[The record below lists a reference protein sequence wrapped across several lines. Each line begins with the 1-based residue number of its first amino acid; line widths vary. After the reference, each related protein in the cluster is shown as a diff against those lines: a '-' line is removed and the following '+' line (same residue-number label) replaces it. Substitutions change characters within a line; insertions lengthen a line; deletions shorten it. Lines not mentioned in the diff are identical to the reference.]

1 MIAGGSREDVS
12 MAAVGDNPIRSG
24 DEDRLR
30 RRPGARSIA
39 DEIRHTDASEGFVL
53 GVVVP
58 WGSGKTSIIN
68 MTREF
73 LEEEPALITVDF
85 NPWAFSGTNELI
97 HAFFRELS
105 AQLKLKDQKL
115 GDIAETIDTYGDL
128 LAPVTLLPF
137 VGGWFARLR
146 GASKVVAE
154 LQEKRTASFA
164 AQRDRVAKKLQALES
179 PIVVIIDDIDR
190 LESAEVRDIF
200 KLVRLTASFP
210 NIVYVLA
217 FDRQRV
223 EEALTQSG
231 FDGRAYLE
239 KIVQLGV
246 EVPAVPEGI
255 LLRQIMTALDEALSD
270 LPDLT
275 RFNSGAWPDVLA
287 EIVRPL
293 VKNMRDVKRY
303 AASVRSKVRTLD
315 DQVEVDVMGLE
326 AVRLFLPPVFDAVVA
341 GRSGL
346 TTAVSGWGDRR
357 GENPVLK
364 QQVEAVVR
372 AGESHPEVVRA
383 LIQRLFP
390 AAGRHIGDSAYGSEW
405 QTTWLKGRR
414 VANPDVLAV
423 YLGHVA
429 NTRMHAF
436 SRAEQA
442 FAVLTDAHQLAAL
455 FESYDLETLQDV
467 ISSLEAFEE
476 DYPPEAAVPASQVLW
491 NILPRLP
498 ERPRGMQSF
507 GGSRLVVT
515 RVVLRLLRRLDN
527 PERVTE
533 AVKEILPAVESLSS
547 RLELI
552 TIVGHVEGAGHQLV
566 SDEDAKAFEEALRA
580 DLVAATPDALARE
593 QELVRLL
600 YSPKMF
606 GGEVVTVD
614 PGQKELV
621 SAVLLDARN
630 EVRSQSMGSRAVH
643 RTYQLHWDLLV
654 ELFVSEDNLKAALE
668 PLRDTENEE
677 LVRVIELVDKY
688 LNGWRPSRF
697 GEDN

>member
-1 MIAGGSREDVS
+1 
-12 MAAVGDNPIRSG
+12 MAVVGDNPIRSG
-24 DEDRLR
+24 NEDRLR
-30 RRPGARSIA
+30 RRPGAGSIA
-39 DEIRHTDASEGFVL
+39 EEIRHADASEGFVL
-53 GVVVP
+53 GVVGP

-68 MTREF
+68 MVREF
-73 LEEEPALITVDF
+73 LEQEPALVTVDF

-128 LAPVTLLPF
+128 LSPVTLLPF

-146 GASKVVAE
+146 GAAKVVAE
-154 LQEKRTASFA
+154 LQEKRTGSFA

-190 LESAEVRDIF
+190 LESGEIRDIF

-275 RFNSGAWPDVLA
+275 HFNSVAWPDVLA

-293 VKNMRDVKRY
+293 IKNMRDVKRY
-303 AASVRSKVRTLD
+303 ASSVRSKVRTLD
-315 DQVEVDVMGLE
+315 DQVELVDVMGLE

-341 GRSGL
+341 GRVGL

-357 GENPVLK
+357 AENPVLK

-383 LIQRLFP
+383 LIHRLFP
-390 AAGRHIGDSAYGSEW
+390 AAGRHIGDSTYGSDWE
-405 QTTWLKGRR
+405 TTWLKARR
-414 VANPDVLAV
+414 VADPDVLAV
-423 YLGHVA
+423 YLEHVA

-442 FAVLTDAHQLAAL
+442 FAVLTDADQLAAL
-455 FESYDLETLQDV
+455 FESYDLETLEDV

-498 ERPRGMQSF
+498 ERQRGMQSF

-527 PERVTE
+527 PENVTE

-552 TIVGHVEGAGHQLV
+552 TMVGYVEGAGHELV
-566 SDEDAKAFEEALRA
+566 SNEDARAFEEAFRA
-580 DLVAATPDALARE
+580 DLVAAAPVDLAGE
-593 QELVRLL
+593 QEVVRLL

-606 GGEVVTVD
+606 GGEMVTID
-614 PGQKELV
+614 PGQQELV
-621 SAVLLDARN
+621 TAVLLDSRN

-643 RTYQLHWDLLV
+643 RRYQLHWDLLV
-654 ELFVSEDNLKAALE
+654 ELFVGEDNLKAAIE
-668 PLRDTENEE
+668 PLRDTDDEE
-677 LVRVIELVDKY
+677 LAAVIELVDKY
-688 LNGWRPSRF
+688 LNGWRPSRL

>member
-1 MIAGGSREDVS
+1 

-24 DEDRLR
+24 NEDRLR
-30 RRPGARSIA
+30 RRPGAGSIA
-39 DEIRHTDASEGFVL
+39 EEIRHADASEGFVL
-53 GVVVP
+53 GVVGP
-58 WGSGKTSIIN
+58 WGSGKTSILN
-68 MTREF
+68 MVREF
-73 LEEEPALITVDF
+73 LEAEPALVTVDF
-85 NPWAFSGTNELI
+85 NPWAFSGTDELM

-115 GDIAETIDTYGDL
+115 GDIAQTIDTYGDL
-128 LAPVTLLPF
+128 MAPVTLLPF
-137 VGGWFARLR
+137 VGGWFERLR
-146 GASKVVAE
+146 GASKVVAD
-154 LQEKRTASFA
+154 LQEKRTGSFA
-164 AQRDRVAKKLQALES
+164 AQRDRVAKKLLALES

-190 LESAEVRDIF
+190 LESGEIRDIF

-255 LLRQIMTALDEALSD
+255 LLRQITTALDEALSD

-275 RFNSGAWPDVLA
+275 RFNSGAWPDVLV

-293 VKNMRDVKRY
+293 IKNMRDVKRY

-315 DQVEVDVMGLE
+315 DQVELVDVMGLE

-341 GRSGL
+341 GRDGL
-346 TTAVSGWGDRR
+346 TTAVRDWGDRR
-357 GENPVLK
+357 AEDPVLK

-372 AGESHPEVVRA
+372 AGEPQPEVVRA
-383 LIQRLFP
+383 LIHRLFP
-390 AAGRHIGDSAYGSEW
+390 AAGRHIGDSTYGSDW
-405 QTTWLKGRR
+405 QTAWLKARR

-423 YLGHVA
+423 YLEHVA
-429 NTRMHAF
+429 NARMHAF
-436 SRAEQA
+436 SLAEQA
-442 FAVLTDAHQLAAL
+442 FAVLTDADQLAAL
-455 FESYDLETLQDV
+455 FEAYDLETLEDV

-491 NILPRLP
+491 NVLPRLP
-498 ERPRGMQSF
+498 ERQRGMQSF

-515 RVVLRLLRRLDN
+515 RVALRLLRRLDN
-527 PERVTE
+527 PQQVAE
-533 AVKEILPAVESLSS
+533 AVKAILPAVESLSS

-552 TIVGHVEGAGHQLV
+552 TMVGYVEGAGHELV
-566 SDEDAKAFEEALRA
+566 SDKDAKALEEAFRA
-580 DLVAATPDALARE
+580 DLVDAAPADLAGE
-593 QELVRLL
+593 QEVGRLL

-614 PGQKELV
+614 PGQQELAT
-621 SAVLLDARN
+621 AVLLDSRS
-630 EVRSQSMGSRAVH
+630 EVRSQSLDSRAVH
-643 RTYQLHWDLLV
+643 RRYQLHWDLLN
-654 ELFVSEDNLKAALE
+654 ELFDGEDNIKAAVE
-668 PLRDTENEE
+668 PLRDTHDEE
-677 LVRVIELVDKY
+677 LAAVIELVDKY

-697 GEDN
+697 GEDD

>member
-1 MIAGGSREDVS
+1 
-12 MAAVGDNPIRSG
+12 MAALGDNPIRSR
-24 DEDRLR
+24 DEDRLQR
-30 RRPGARSIA
+30 RLGARSIA
-39 DEIRHTDASEGFVL
+39 EEIRNAEASEGFVL
-53 GVVVP
+53 GVVGP

-68 MTREF
+68 MVREF
-73 LEEEPALITVDF
+73 LEEEPALVTVDF

-97 HAFFRELS
+97 YAFFRELS

-137 VGGWFARLR
+137 VGGWLARLR

-154 LQEKRTASFA
+154 LQEKRTGSFT
-164 AQRDRVAKKLQALES
+164 AQRDRVARKLQALES

-190 LESAEVRDIF
+190 LESGEIRDIF

-246 EVPAVPEGI
+246 EVPAVPEAI
-255 LLRQIMTALDEALSD
+255 LLRQIMTALDDALSD
-270 LPDLT
+270 LPDLIH
-275 RFNSGAWPDVLA
+275 FNSGAWPDVLA

-293 VKNMRDVKRY
+293 IKNMRDVKRF

-315 DQVEVDVMGLE
+315 DQVELVDVMGLE

-341 GRSGL
+341 GRVGL

-364 QQVEAVVR
+364 QQVEAVVT
-372 AGESHPEVVRA
+372 AAESHPEVVRA
-383 LIQRLFP
+383 LIHRLFP
-390 AAGRHIGDSAYGSEW
+390 AAGRHLGHSTYGSEW
-405 QTTWLKGRR
+405 QTTWLKERR
-414 VANPDVLAV
+414 VANPDVLAI
-423 YLGHVA
+423 YLEHVA
-429 NTRMHAF
+429 NARMHAF

-442 FAVLTDAHQLAAL
+442 FAVLTDADQLAAL
-455 FESYDLETLQDV
+455 FESCDLETLEDV

-476 DYPPEAAVPASQVLW
+476 DYPPEAAVPASKVLW
-491 NILPRLP
+491 NVLPRLP
-498 ERPRGMQSF
+498 ERPRGTLSL

-515 RVVLRLLRRLDN
+515 RVALRLLRRLDG
-527 PERVTE
+527 PEEVAE

-552 TIVGHVEGAGHQLV
+552 TMVGHVEGAGHKLV
-566 SDEDAKAFEEALRA
+566 SDEDAKTFEEAFRA
-580 DLVAATPDALARE
+580 DLVAAAPADLARE
-593 QELVRLL
+593 QEVGQLL

-606 GGEVVTVD
+606 GGEIVTVD
-614 PGQKELV
+614 PGQRELV
-621 SAVLLDARN
+621 AAVLIDARN
-630 EVRSQSMGSRAVH
+630 EVRSQSVGSRAVH
-643 RTYQLHWDLLV
+643 RRFHLHWDLLV
-654 ELFVSEDNLKAALE
+654 ELFLGEDNLKAAIE
-668 PLRDTENEE
+668 PLRDTDDEE
-677 LVRVIELVDKY
+677 LVAVIELVDKY
-688 LNGWRPSRF
+688 LSGWRPSRF
-697 GEDN
+697 GDGA